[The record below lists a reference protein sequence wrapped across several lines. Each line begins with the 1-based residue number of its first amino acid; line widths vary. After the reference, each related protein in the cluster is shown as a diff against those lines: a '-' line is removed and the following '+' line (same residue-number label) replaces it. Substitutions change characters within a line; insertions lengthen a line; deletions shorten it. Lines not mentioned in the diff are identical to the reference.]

1 MLILGAYEA
10 GFRHG
15 TIESASTQDV
25 IEERRKAKSH
35 HLNSSEGV
43 RKRRRGPRA
52 LPRVTQF
59 LLEQFVAYKKRRIQE
74 PTMREL
80 IDYIDG
86 HQFKNG
92 TRVEVDFKEET
103 IDLADIAANPVS
115 FKSVENRLTTV
126 RRRHREE
133 MVSDDQ

>member
-1 MLILGAYEA
+1 M
-10 GFRHG
+10 
-15 TIESASTQDV
+15 
-25 IEERRKAKSH
+25 
-35 HLNSSEGV
+35 
-43 RKRRRGPRA
+43 
-52 LPRVTQF
+52 TQF